1 MTVSNY
7 RVIDI
12 LKMSTDYLEKK
23 GIDNPRLNVELLLGH
38 VLKMKRVQLYLNFE
52 KPLSPSELD
61 QFRLFLKRRANQ
73 EPIQY
78 ITGETEFYSLKF
90 KVNRYT
96 LIPRPETEILVDKI
110 IETCTKTFS
119 QLDKILV
126 LDIGTGSGNIAISI
140 AKNVQ
145 NAFIS
150 GIDIN
155 AEALKIATHNAQ
167 VHNVQDQIQFRLADV
182 FDDNFFI
189 KLTNKIDIVVSN
201 PPYISQEEFDAL
213 PIEVKHFEP
222 YIALDGGKDGLIFYR
237 RMLQIS
243 KEVLKANG
251 IVGLEISYNKGDQIS
266 ELAINYGFRD
276 VEVINDLNGCE
287 RVIIINK
294 YNNLI
299 CALL

>member
-1 MTVSNY
+1 
-7 RVIDI
+7 
-12 LKMSTDYLEKK
+12 MSTDYLEKK

-119 QLDKILV
+119 QLNKILV

-294 YNNLI
+294 
-299 CALL
+299 